1 MKCFIVEP
9 NSNIDV
15 LTPEQQ
21 ASHTWV
27 KEQLHCIGSIDEAEV
42 IMPIGGDGAMLSAI
56 KQYRVY
62 DKPFIGINA
71 GTRGFL
77 MNNLKDQ
84 KSIDLLEN
92 LDVEYISLW
101 LLEAEVD
108 TGEGLEYIYGFNDIW
123 AERATGQTL
132 RMRLSFDGK
141 DKTSYIVGDGML
153 FSTPQGSTGY
163 NLALRGKVI
172 IPGVPVLQVTP
183 IACIVKK
190 APLGSLILSDESEV
204 TVNFEQLSKRPARIF
219 FDGMPF
225 HKDNVRSLVVR
236 RSTKT
241 VTLGFVKHANFL
253 SKMTSWQTRQ

>member
-9 NSNIDV
+9 YSSVND

-21 ASHTWV
+21 ASHAWV
-27 KEQLHCIGSIDEAEV
+27 KEQLHCISNIEAADV

-77 MNNLKDQ
+77 MNDLKDQ
-84 KSIDLLEN
+84 KSIDLLQK
-92 LDVEYISLW
+92 LDVEYQSLW
-101 LLEAEVD
+101 LLEAEVN
-108 TGEGLEYIYGFNDIW
+108 TGEGIESIYGFNDVW

-183 IACIVKK
+183 IACIVNK

-204 TVNFEQLSKRPARIF
+204 KVDFEQIAKRPARIF

-225 HKDNVRSLVVR
+225 HKENVKSIVVR

-253 SKMTSWQTRQ
+253 SKMTSWQSRQ